1 MNKSIPNR
9 ASGDKRRHAPIVPL
23 LAVQATPNGEKERED
38 FFLSFNRELMAVEVA
53 KYLEDVLGLDVASCE
68 QIPFLPGGERGPS
81 TFYVRCFCLRAHMT
95 EAYNFALNVCIE
107 FDRALIDKGLLPA
120 SKHGPDFAPAKDY
133 L

>member
-1 MNKSIPNR
+1 MKSIPNR

-23 LAVQATPNGEKERED
+23 LTVQATPGGKNERED
-38 FFLSFNRELMAVEVA
+38 FFISFKRELMAYEMA
-53 KYLEDVLGLDVASCE
+53 KYLDGVLGLDVAFAE

-81 TFYVRCFCLRAHMT
+81 SFYVRCFCLRVHAI

-107 FDRALIDKGLLPA
+107 FDSALIDKGLLPA
-120 SKHGPDFAPAKDY
+120 SKHGPGFAPAKDY